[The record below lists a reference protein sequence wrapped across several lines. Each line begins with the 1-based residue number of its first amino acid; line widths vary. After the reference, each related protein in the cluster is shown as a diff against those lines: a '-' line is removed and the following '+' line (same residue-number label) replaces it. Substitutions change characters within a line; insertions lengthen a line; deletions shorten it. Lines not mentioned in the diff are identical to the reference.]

1 MVETCLYWN
10 INIISGHLTI
20 IVTYIHMD
28 IAIVVCE
35 CGRGRKCLYTG
46 KLTYIYAL
54 FRQMEMQE
62 EEEDR
67 RMSKAICTSIGT
79 FFNWSIQIIR
89 GYYRIVET
97 YTHMSTAINVYEY
110 ARGGKCVYMF
120 GYTYA
125 GIREMK
131 MQMEKEDRHMR
142 KKKDMGW
149 LRLVGSLKLQV
160 SFAKEPYKRDDIL
173 QKRPIILRSL
183 LIVATP

>member
-1 MVETCLYWN
+1 
-10 INIISGHLTI
+10 
-20 IVTYIHMD
+20 
-28 IAIVVCE
+28 
-35 CGRGRKCLYTG
+35 
-46 KLTYIYAL
+46 
-54 FRQMEMQE
+54 MEMQE

-67 RMSKAICTSIGT
+67 RMSKAIYTSIGT
-79 FFNWSIQIIR
+79 FYNWSIQIIR

-120 GYTYA
+120 GCTYA

-173 QKRPIILRSL
+173 QKRSIILRSL